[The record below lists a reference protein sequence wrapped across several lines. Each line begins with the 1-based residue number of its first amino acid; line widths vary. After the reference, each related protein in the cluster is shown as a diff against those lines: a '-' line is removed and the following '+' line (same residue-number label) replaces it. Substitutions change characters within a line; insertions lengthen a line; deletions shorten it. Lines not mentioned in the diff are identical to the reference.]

1 MADLNFKM
9 GSFSS
14 FATTTTINNGDF
26 NVALL
31 SDKNCCSIAVK
42 DNNTLY
48 QLMPYPGDEGKPLI
62 G

>member
-9 GSFSS
+9 GSFSN
-14 FATTTTINNGDF
+14 FATTTKTNGDF

-31 SDKNCCSIAVK
+31 SDKNCCAIAVQ
-42 DNNTLY
+42 DSGVLY
-48 QLMPYPGDEGKPLI
+48 QLMPYPGAEGKPLI